1 VGISANVAR
10 SLATAQYKRQPFAGS
25 HDPEQLDKDPL
36 SRIAPVAMY
45 FFSDVSTA
53 VSKAAESA
61 RLTAQAPLVLDCVRL
76 FAAMV
81 HQALSGRDKATVLR
95 PPRDLWDTPNTRP
108 EVRALGDG
116 AYAHRMP
123 PDITGGGGI
132 FQALEAALWAFHR
145 TETFRE
151 GALLA
156 ANLGRDSDV
165 VAAAYGQLAGAYH
178 GVSAIPGIWR
188 NSLMKQ
194 EVVIDCADRLLTH
207 ALVTL
212 GS

>member
-1 VGISANVAR
+1 
-10 SLATAQYKRQPFAGS
+10 
-25 HDPEQLDKDPL
+25 
-36 SRIAPVAMY
+36 MY
-45 FFSDVSTA
+45 FFADAQTA
-53 VSKAAESA
+53 VAKAAEAA

-76 FAAMV
+76 LAAMV
-81 HQALSGRDKATVLR
+81 QLALAGREKAAVLH
-95 PPRDLWDTPNTRP
+95 PPRELWVSASTRP
-108 EVRALGDG
+108 EVLALYDG
-116 AYAHRMP
+116 SYAHRMP
-123 PDITGGGGI
+123 PEITGGGGI
-132 FQALEAALWAFHR
+132 LQALEAALWAFHR

-165 VAAAYGQLAGAYH
+165 VTAAYGQIAGAYH

-194 EVVIDCADRLLTH
+194 EVVIDSADRLLTH

-212 GS
+212 GT